1 MGKHIFEQL
10 AHERNITVEEMWAII
25 FARIECF
32 VAWEWLQ
39 GAFFIN
45 HKVHN
50 GIVLMEVENDNIG
63 YDKSVV

>member
-39 GAFFIN
+39 GVFLSTIRFIM
-45 HKVHN
+45 
-50 GIVLMEVENDNIG
+50 VL
-63 YDKSVV
+63 Y